1 LKTQVGEIIYEYVKT
16 MVPQERAPK
25 ITGMLIELPVD
36 QIKAYLVSYDA
47 LNQKVQEASD
57 LIDQSEGAAVPQ
69 QAPQ

>member
-1 LKTQVGEIIYEYVKT
+1 

-57 LIDQSEGAAVPQ
+57 LIDQSEGGAAAQ

>member
-1 LKTQVGEIIYEYVKT
+1 

>member
-1 LKTQVGEIIYEYVKT
+1 LKTQVGELIYEYVKT

-57 LIDQSEGAAVPQ
+57 LIDQSEGGAAQ

>member
-1 LKTQVGEIIYEYVKT
+1 

-57 LIDQSEGAAVPQ
+57 LIDQSEGVAAAQ

>member
-1 LKTQVGEIIYEYVKT
+1 

-57 LIDQSEGAAVPQ
+57 LIDQSEGATV